1 MRNRH
6 LTGTT
11 NQVIDMNGLNDK
23 LLKFFL
29 VLSCSCMIAGGNA
42 FAQKIDASSASSIV
56 KALQEQVKQDPP
68 VFPLESF
75 EGGIQSLE
83 DGLRLNYFGYGE
95 RRFSDRFD
103 FHPAM
108 DVAYFPMETGK
119 VKTEQ
124 GKRVKVRAPQTY
136 LKKVYAVQKG
146 QLVSIA
152 LISTGYKLI
161 LKHSL
166 ETPYYDNDGKAYYHY
181 YTCYRHLDSRSLSYL
196 NGVAK
201 KFTDNTEATYEDL
214 FGKYVFEAGEQIAL
228 VGYSPLPT
236 PLFPRAHLDFSLNL
250 FANPNKGTNIRNY
263 ALNPLLL
270 FPPFE
275 YANPLTHDISAG
287 QVPAYTFFV
296 RESDVVTPSK
306 DKSGGFHLY
315 IASGGKT
322 ADGEFAK
329 IRYFVLNGLDIL
341 VNNGGEQLAT
351 FIIDRHRKLGYDTKS
366 YDSMDNPN
374 RSVPHVIAPL
384 GEQGDVYKMAVILPA
399 AWFEEK
405 GYDWSKPGSIE
416 IGISSI
422 WSGYLE
428 GHASSLTIPIPA
440 AEN

>member
-1 MRNRH
+1 MPTRIKE
-6 LTGTT
+6 
-11 NQVIDMNGLNDK
+11 QVPDMNGLNN
-23 LLKFFL
+23 KFVKICL
-29 VLSCSCMIAGGNA
+29 VLTCACIFTGSNA
-42 FAQKIDASSASSIV
+42 FAQKIDAGSAASII
-56 KALQEQVKQDPP
+56 KALQEQVKQDRS
-68 VFPLESF
+68 VFPLESL
-75 EGGIQSLE
+75 EGGVQSLE

-108 DVAYFPMETGK
+108 DVAHFPLETG
-119 VKTEQ
+119 VVTTEQ
-124 GKRVKVRAPQTY
+124 GKPQKVRAPQTY
-136 LKKVYAVQKG
+136 LKKVYAIQKG
-146 QLVSIA
+146 ELVSMR

-166 ETPYYDNDGKAYYHY
+166 DTPYYDNHGKAYYHY

-196 NGVAK
+196 NELAK
-201 KFTDNTEATYEDL
+201 KFTGNTGAIYEDL

-250 FANPNKGTNIRNY
+250 FADPNKGTNIRNY

-275 YANPLTHDISAG
+275 YANPLKHDISAG

-296 RESDVVTPSK
+296 EESGVVMPAK

-315 IASGGKT
+315 IASGGLA
-322 ADGEFAK
+322 ADGALAK
-329 IRYFVLNGLDIL
+329 TRYFVLNGLDIV
-341 VNNGGEQLAT
+341 VNNGGKQLVT
-351 FIIDRHRKLGYDTKS
+351 FKIDRHRKLGYDTSS

-374 RSVPHVIAPL
+374 RSIPHMIAPL
-384 GEQGDVYKMAVILPA
+384 GEQGDVYKIAVILPA
-399 AWFEEK
+399 AWFEENQ
-405 GYDWSKPGSIE
+405 YDWSKPGSVE

-428 GHASSLTIPIPA
+428 GHSSSLTIPIPA
-440 AEN
+440 AEQ